1 MSHAHE
7 KEYWLGGSSLTQ
19 EPILFCMHTANAATA
34 SEKHSAFQLGVREP
48 VGMANCVV
56 YAYGECRNNLIHL
69 FYAAMAELADAADLG
84 SVGQPPCRFK
94 SC

>member
-1 MSHAHE
+1 
-7 KEYWLGGSSLTQ
+7 
-19 EPILFCMHTANAATA
+19 MHTANAATA
-34 SEKHSAFQLGVREP
+34 SEKPSAFQLGVREP
-48 VGMANCVV
+48 VGMANCVDLALLSTMSCCVLARKQIEV
-56 YAYGECRNNLIHL
+56 YMDAYGECRDNLIHL

>member
-1 MSHAHE
+1 
-7 KEYWLGGSSLTQ
+7 
-19 EPILFCMHTANAATA
+19 MHTANAATA

>member
-1 MSHAHE
+1 MSHAQTRRKTSAE
-7 KEYWLGGSSLTQ
+7 SSLSSGGLTDW
-19 EPILFCMHTANAATA
+19 MHTANAATA
-34 SEKHSAFQLGVREP
+34 SEKPSAFQLGVREP